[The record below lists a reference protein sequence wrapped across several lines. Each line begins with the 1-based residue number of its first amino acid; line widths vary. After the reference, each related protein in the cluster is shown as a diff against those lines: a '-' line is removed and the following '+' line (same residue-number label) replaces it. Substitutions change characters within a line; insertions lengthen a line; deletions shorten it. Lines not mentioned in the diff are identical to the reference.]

1 MAVPAR
7 LTLGLALA
15 LAACGGPPQDPV
27 ERLLHDVEG
36 AAEDRDAAAVAE
48 RLAEDFEGEGRLRKA
63 DAVAMLRRYLAGYER
78 VGIEIYEVQR
88 QEDGRLTLRADFSG
102 KPRDVGGLAGL
113 LAESVLYEFEL
124 ELAGEGDE
132 LKIRRATW
140 RLWAPPVRADP

>member
-1 MAVPAR
+1 MAVPVR

-27 ERLLHDVEG
+27 ERLLHDVES
-36 AAEDRDAAAVAE
+36 AAENRDAAAVAE

-78 VGIEIYEVQR
+78 VGIEVYELQG

-113 LAESVLYEFEL
+113 LPESVLYEFEL
-124 ELAGEGDE
+124 ELAGQGDE
-132 LKIRRATW
+132 LKVRRATW
-140 RLWAPPVRADP
+140 RPWAPQPGPS